1 MENNEE
7 SEKYE
12 QFESELL
19 NENDFI
25 KKIKDIFKLQYFEKL
40 QDILILQKHQ
50 FLEQIEQEVL
60 FILKKLYSSQIISN
74 NYFNSLFKSIFKE
87 FEIKYN
93 SEYREVHSKFDFFL
107 RLKSKSIKTNKQFII

>member
-60 FILKKLYSSQIISN
+60 FILKKLY
-74 NYFNSLFKSIFKE
+74 
-87 FEIKYN
+87 
-93 SEYREVHSKFDFFL
+93 
-107 RLKSKSIKTNKQFII
+107 